1 MKPLFRVLDANLNR
15 AREGLRVC
23 EEVCRFILGDPAL
36 TRRCQRLRY
45 RLAKAGR
52 SLPATRLLRARDSRR
67 DPGRPSARPTPG
79 RHRGYRDLVE
89 ANAKRTQEALRV
101 LEEFVRLRSAGLGRE
116 LGSIRFQVYAL
127 EQDLLS
133 RL

>member
-1 MKPLFRVLDANLNR
+1 MKPFFRVLDANLNR

-23 EEVCRFILGDPAL
+23 EEVSRFILSDPAL
-36 TRRCQRLRY
+36 TGRCRRLRY
-45 RLAKAGR
+45 RLAEVSR
-52 SLPATRLLRARDSRR
+52 SLPVARLLPARDSRR
-67 DPGRPSARPTPG
+67 DPGRPQARPRP
-79 RHRGYRDLVE
+79 RRLRGYRDLVA

-101 LEEFVRLRSAGLGRE
+101 LEEFVRLRSPGLGKR
-116 LGSIRFQVYAL
+116 LGSIRFQVYTL